1 MLVLSLLLLLAG
13 LYNFIFII
21 IKNKLYKTTLLLMYY
36 IFTLL
41 LLIVRLITFSLIVNT
56 RINSVKNWKICDHLV
71 YAALLSTTPNFL
83 YMYGGMCQL
92 FIIIKI
98 LALWNLAYFQMKR
111 SDQSLRATESENY

>member
-1 MLVLSLLLLLAG
+1 
-13 LYNFIFII
+13 
-21 IKNKLYKTTLLLMYY
+21 MYY

-41 LLIVRLITFSLIVNT
+41 LLVVRLITFILIVNT
-56 RINSVKNWKICDHLV
+56 RINSVKTWEICDHLV

-111 SDQSLRATESENY
+111 SDQSLRATESANY